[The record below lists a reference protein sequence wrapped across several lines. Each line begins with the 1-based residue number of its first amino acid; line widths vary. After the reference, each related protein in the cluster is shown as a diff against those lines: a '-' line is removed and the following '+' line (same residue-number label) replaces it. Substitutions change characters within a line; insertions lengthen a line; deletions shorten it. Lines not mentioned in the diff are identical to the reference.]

1 MNIGASVLSGIGAGR
16 QPPTA
21 LRPHAD
27 PNAER
32 PSTPSWRAARCHALG
47 RGGSGEGG
55 GAVSATK
62 RSIAAAIAAASPRE
76 GVGVIS
82 SILGLGGR
90 RLPFR
95 LTVRIYST

>member
-1 MNIGASVLSGIGAGR
+1 VFYPESAPDASRSR
-16 QPPTA
+16 
-21 LRPHAD
+21 RCDPHAD

-32 PSTPSWRAARCHALG
+32 PSTPSRRAARCHALG
-47 RGGSGEGG
+47 RGGSGAGG

-62 RSIAAAIAAASPRE
+62 RSIAAAIATASPRD
-76 GVGVIS
+76 GAGVIS
-82 SILGLGGR
+82 LILGLGGR